1 MMRGLSIGNP
11 ESPMYKWE
19 HAFQLAISETHTTK
33 LHACILDAEE
43 LIFTRTI
50 EISSDSRRHDAAI
63 ERAAMELATEK
74 LAQLKRTMLGWPA
87 EEVAL

>member
-1 MMRGLSIGNP
+1 
-11 ESPMYKWE
+11 MYKWE

-50 EISSDSRRHDAAI
+50 ELSSDSRRHDAAI
-63 ERAAMELATEK
+63 ERAAMEHAGEK

-87 EEVAL
+87 TEVAQ